1 MSVAAREVATN
12 AAKHNASGVNIKPNG
27 EAAIGLNVIAAA
39 DPERFRDMDLTPF
52 VGKVSRSELDGFLT
66 QQAKLRSGQGQK
78 IVNLRS
84 NISSTIGFFAQ
95 GDKSLAKELDRKS
108 NPEAYMRVFED
119 MNRNIESIKDGK
131 RETTEAALQA
141 AFDKATMK
149 VIVRDRGL
157 FGGDRKST
165 RLNSSH

>member
-1 MSVAAREVATN
+1 
-12 AAKHNASGVNIKPNG
+12 
-27 EAAIGLNVIAAA
+27 
-39 DPERFRDMDLTPF
+39 MDLTPF

-119 MNRNIESIKDGK
+119 MNRTIESITDGK
-131 RETTEAALQA
+131 REATDAELKA

-149 VIVRDRGL
+149 VIVREIGRAQL
-157 FGGDRKST
+157 
-165 RLNSSH
+165 

>member
-84 NISSTIGFFAQ
+84 NISSRSEERWVG
-95 GDKSLAKELDRKS
+95 KESVSRRRS
-108 NPEAYMRVFED
+108 RRSQYN
-119 MNRNIESIKDGK
+119 
-131 RETTEAALQA
+131 
-141 AFDKATMK
+141 
-149 VIVRDRGL
+149 
-157 FGGDRKST
+157 
-165 RLNSSH
+165 